1 MTRRQRH
8 RRKRSTHG
16 RTPSATTSSSA
27 PAQFAPGASGGR
39 RLLAHELTHVVQ
51 QNGAVLRRD
60 DEPPVK
66 SKAKANNLHFVVG
79 DKSLSLGGS
88 VFVATMED
96 LKAELM
102 KTSLTGGEWTLSIT
116 MHGAEKFF
124 GLSGGD
130 VTGGISATDPRA
142 YSDSRVKK
150 IFGDTKFQ
158 TWRKSHGPKRIN
170 LLSCQ
175 VGPDLENLFLQ
186 LVQHPTSKQKAVG
199 LGEGCL
205 LVLTRVDTTVA
216 LPGSKDIVPLTTREQ
231 YKKLE
236 ASEKSRVDKWLTEL
250 NDKYGYNGAKVKA
263 AELVDFYFDVAP
275 EGSWLT
281 LEVLVPSRKR
291 IPALNRQANDVF
303 INECHPSKVE
313 KRGATAAGT
322 RPTRRGGVA
331 TGPLSTGLIP

>member
-1 MTRRQRH
+1 MTPRQQH
-8 RRKRSTHG
+8 RRKRSTRGAYTFGHHIVFG
-16 RTPSATTSSSA
+16 AG
-27 PAQFAPGASGGR
+27 QFAPGASGGR

-60 DEPPVK
+60 DEPP
-66 SKAKANNLHFVVG
+66 KAKANNLHFVVG
-79 DKSLSLGGS
+79 DKSLGLGGS

-130 VTGGISATDPRA
+130 VTGGITATDPRA
-142 YSDSRVKK
+142 YSDSRVRK

-158 TWRKSHGPKRIN
+158 TWRKAHGPKRIN

-175 VGPDLENLFLQ
+175 VGPDLENTFLQ

-216 LPGSKDIVPLTTREQ
+216 LPGSKDIVPLRTREQ

-250 NDKYGYNGAKVKA
+250 NGKYGYNGNKVKA
-263 AELVDFYFDVAP
+263 AEL
-275 EGSWLT
+275 L
-281 LEVLVPSRKR
+281 
-291 IPALNRQANDVF
+291 
-303 INECHPSKVE
+303 
-313 KRGATAAGT
+313 
-322 RPTRRGGVA
+322 
-331 TGPLSTGLIP
+331 